1 MNEEILEI
9 TKKFHD
15 TYEKLASEYTYETRK
30 DTKVFDINSNNGKLM
45 YATVNEIVSPI
56 LKENQ
61 KYKEVINKA
70 IEYIK
75 EKYDYILG
83 DDTFLDHDE
92 IIDRKQ
98 IIHIL
103 ELLGDKEVSE

>member
-1 MNEEILEI
+1 MNIIKTLKSSISEKGNYCYSLPVETTKEII
-9 TKKFHD
+9 
-15 TYEKLASEYTYETRK
+15 K
-30 DTKVFDINSNNGKLM
+30 DVKQLQQ
-45 YATVNEIVSPI
+45 
-56 LKENQ
+56 ENQ
-61 KYKEVINKA
+61 KYKEVFDKV